1 MSTISAIALSE
12 LKKKAV
18 VENKNVKNSRNIRSS
33 NTNETGKK

>member
-18 VENKNVKNSRNIRSS
+18 VENKSTKNSRNIRSS

>member
-18 VENKNVKNSRNIRSS
+18 VKNKNTKNSRSIRSS
-33 NTNETGKK
+33 NINEKGKK